1 MGLFRVCF
9 FGEDI
14 RFRVCSK
21 QFYNMLEA
29 CSKLAA
35 LLWKFQYEKDLY
47 NMTDVTIK
55 VGLYYQF
62 IDF

>member
-1 MGLFRVCF
+1 MGLFRVYN

-14 RFRVCSK
+14 RFRACSK
-21 QFYNMLEA
+21 QFYMLEA

-47 NMTDVTIK
+47 NMINVTIK

-62 IDF
+62 IDI